1 MIMGPT
7 QSAPYITLMFSHRL
21 RYLFILVLA
30 VYSYLNTEFSEAFHY
45 YGIRESRLV
54 LLLFFIYICLVVW
67 EGNRLAM
74 VWLEGAKKAP
84 EKFPGKL
91 HPLLGQFL
99 ISLPIAAFAGGSAY
113 LLARWL
119 RPDHTVAEW
128 TIAAKLIMLFAFRI
142 NLFLLCL
149 HAMVFLQEK
158 VRLKEKE
165 TETLKQM
172 STQARLQAIRNQV
185 NPHFLFNNLNVLSS
199 LVLQQSSEANR
210 FIEKFSTVYR
220 TLLTHQDKDLISLK
234 EELAFIDPYV
244 YLLQKRFGEGLQ
256 VTLDIDPACMD
267 SRIVPVVLQMLMEN
281 AIKHNAVSV
290 RKPLAIMMRNMGRD
304 AIEVRNNLQ
313 PRLDKE
319 PSTQIGL
326 ENIRQ
331 RVQMTMQR
339 DIVVERTEQY
349 FAVQVPLVYS

>member
-1 MIMGPT
+1 MGPT
-7 QSAPYITLMFSHRL
+7 QSAPYIIPMFTHRL
-21 RYLFILVLA
+21 RYLFILGLA
-30 VYSYLNTEFSEAFHY
+30 VYSYLNTEFSEAFRY
-45 YGIRESRLV
+45 YGIRESSLV
-54 LLLFFIYICLVVW
+54 LLLFFGYICLVVW
-67 EGNRLAM
+67 EGNRLVM
-74 VWLEGAKKAP
+74 VWMSGAGRAADKL
-84 EKFPGKL
+84 PGKL

-99 ISLPIAAFAGGSAY
+99 LSLPIAAFAGGSAY

-119 RPDHTVAEW
+119 RPDHSVAEW
-128 TIAAKLIMLFAFRI
+128 MIAGKLIMLFAFRI

-149 HAMVFLQEK
+149 HAMVFLQER

-165 TETLKQM
+165 TESLRQM

-210 FIEKFSTVYR
+210 FIEKFSAVYR
-220 TLLTHQDKDLISLK
+220 TLLTHQDRDLITLR

-256 VTLDIDPACMD
+256 VTLDIDPDALDCQL
-267 SRIVPVVLQMLMEN
+267 VPVVLQMLMEN

-290 RKPLAIMMRNMGRD
+290 RKPLLITVRTLGKT

-331 RVQMTMQR
+331 RVQLTMQR
-339 DIVVERTEQY
+339 DILIERTDQH
-349 FAVQVPLVYS
+349 FAVQIPLVYS

>member
-1 MIMGPT
+1 
-7 QSAPYITLMFSHRL
+7 MFSHRL

-30 VYSYLNTEFSEAFHY
+30 IYSYLNTRFSETFRY
-45 YGIRESRLV
+45 YGIQESSLV
-54 LLLFFIYICLVVW
+54 LVCFFVYICLVIW
-67 EGNRLAM
+67 EGNRLIM
-74 VWLEGAKKAP
+74 VWTDGVRKGP
-84 EKFPGKL
+84 HPFPGKL
-91 HPLLGQFL
+91 HPLLAQFL
-99 ISLPIAAFAGGSAY
+99 FSLPIAAFAGASAY

-128 TIAAKLIMLFAFRI
+128 MIAAKLMMLFAFRI

-158 VRLKEKE
+158 IRLKEKE

-172 STQARLQAIRNQV
+172 STQARLQVIRNQV

-199 LVLQQSSEANR
+199 LVLQQHSEANR

-220 TLLTHQDKDLISLK
+220 TLLTNQDKDLISLR

-256 VTLDIDPACMD
+256 VTLDIDPACLD
-267 SRIVPVVLQMLMEN
+267 RRIVPVVLQMLMEN

-290 RKPLAIMMRNMGRD
+290 RKPLAITVRTLDGE

-331 RVQMTMQR
+331 RVQLTMQR
-339 DIVVERTEQY
+339 DVTVEQTDQY
-349 FAVQVPLVYS
+349 FSVRIPLVYS